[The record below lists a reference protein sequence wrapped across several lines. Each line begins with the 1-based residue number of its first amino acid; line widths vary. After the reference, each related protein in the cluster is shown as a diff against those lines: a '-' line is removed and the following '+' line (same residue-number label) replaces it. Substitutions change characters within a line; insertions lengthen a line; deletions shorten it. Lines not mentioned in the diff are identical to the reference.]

1 MTLTYDLEATPPRK
15 AALGLI
21 LLSIDETIER
31 DFRRLL
37 PADVAL
43 YHSRVPSSPDL
54 TAETIRTMEATLPE
68 AAALLPRAA
77 GLEAVGYGCTSGAT
91 VLGEAEVA
99 RMIAASHP
107 GTPATNPLT
116 ALKAACDA
124 LGVKRLGLVSPYVE
138 DVSESLRAALEAH
151 GVAVTAFGS
160 FGQKEERLVARIAKP
175 SIIEAMTAIGSAD
188 GVDAVFASCTNLR
201 AVDVLAEVEAA
212 LGKPALASNQVLAWH
227 MLRLAGV
234 GGRIDSLGALAGQ
247 PIRS

>member
-1 MTLTYDLEATPPRK
+1 MRLDYDVEAAPPRR

-37 PADVAL
+37 PGDVAL
-43 YHSRVPSSPDL
+43 FHSRVPSSPDL
-54 TAETIRTMEATLPE
+54 TAETIRTMRETLPD
-68 AAALLPRAA
+68 AAALLPQAA
-77 GLEAVGYGCTSGAT
+77 ELDAIAYGCTSGAT

-107 GTPATNPLT
+107 GTPVTNPLT

-124 LGVKRLGLVSPYVE
+124 LGVRRLGLVSPYVE
-138 DVSESLRAALEAH
+138 DVSDSLRVALEDH
-151 GVAVTAFGS
+151 GVGVAAFGS

-175 SIIEAMTAIGSAD
+175 SIVEAMTAIGGAD
-188 GVDAVFASCTNLR
+188 AVEAVFASCTNLR
-201 AVDVLAEVEAA
+201 AVDVLAEAEAA

-227 MLRLAGV
+227 LLRLAGV
-234 GGRIDSLGALAGQ
+234 EDRVESLGCLAGVGL
-247 PIRS
+247 RG